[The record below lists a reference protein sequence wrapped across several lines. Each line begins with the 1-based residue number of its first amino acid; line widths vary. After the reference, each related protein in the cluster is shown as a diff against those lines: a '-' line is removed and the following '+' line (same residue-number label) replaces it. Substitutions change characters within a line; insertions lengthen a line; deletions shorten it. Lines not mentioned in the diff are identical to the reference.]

1 MKNVKP
7 QSINGIYILFIFFHF
22 VSLNLLKFTH
32 EHKQSYYLPPLCY
45 MFRAS
50 LLNKYWRLPPSPAWV
65 SVRRSCDTYV
75 ILFIYVIQ
83 LHYLRRENKTCNTFS
98 KFTVSGGVSQL
109 LIYPVVSGGATTV
122 FHINRTSERGKFSCL
137 HSSFRLSMLSVFSM

>member
-1 MKNVKP
+1 
-7 QSINGIYILFIFFHF
+7 
-22 VSLNLLKFTH
+22 
-32 EHKQSYYLPPLCY
+32 

-137 HSSFRLSMLSVFSM
+137 HSSFRLSMLSVFSMYMLSLICLFMGSPLNLPVTFMVNRPIL